1 MCGGP
6 FYSCGVFSRVMFFIL
21 QSVSLGPKPDMQNME
36 DEVCSLRVVLELKH
50 SEIQDLRKQN
60 EKLRKDVQDLP
71 FISQKLDS
79 AQARI
84 EDLNAQLQT
93 KIENEK

>member
-1 MCGGP
+1 M
-6 FYSCGVFSRVMFFIL
+6 
-21 QSVSLGPKPDMQNME
+21 
-36 DEVCSLRVVLELKH
+36 CSLRVVLELKH
-50 SEIQDLRKQN
+50 SEIQELRKQN

-93 KIENEK
+93 KIESEKCVRNHA

>member
-1 MCGGP
+1 
-6 FYSCGVFSRVMFFIL
+6 
-21 QSVSLGPKPDMQNME
+21 ME
-36 DEVCSLRVVLELKH
+36 DEVCSLRVVLDLKH

-71 FISQKLDS
+71 YITQKLDS

-84 EDLNAQLQT
+84 EDLYAQLQT

>member
-1 MCGGP
+1 
-6 FYSCGVFSRVMFFIL
+6 
-21 QSVSLGPKPDMQNME
+21 MQNSPAHGTRLE
-36 DEVCSLRVVLELKH
+36 NQNLEEEICSLRTVLDLKH

-60 EKLRKDVQDLP
+60 EKLRREAQDLP
-71 FISQKLDS
+71 FVSQKLDS
-79 AQARI
+79 AQARV